1 MPRESRALGKYEL
14 PPNMPMSK
22 AVKDALT
29 IGGHFRDQA
38 FSIEALASALG
49 YGSAKSGTFHQ
60 RAADLRKYGVVTGR
74 GSQLAAGPLAQAIYN
89 DRPGERAKAL
99 REMMES
105 ISLFKALYDKF
116 GDKLPDDQTLTT
128 ALIQITDAGR
138 PDVERS
144 LVTCRDA
151 YTDAL
156 STVPAMPGGMKS
168 VGAPPSFGGGLGEG
182 SSRGMEADSGR
193 FTSST
198 PDGQYSVV
206 ADLDAIDSM
215 IDHLQSDRKALERK
229 HKTGHKPSGSDGSG
243 GASRNVTPASGGSS
257 PAEK

>member
-1 MPRESRALGKYEL
+1 MPRESRVLGKYEL
-14 PPNMPMSK
+14 PPSMPMSK
-22 AVKDALT
+22 AMKDALT
-29 IGGHFRDQA
+29 VVGHFRDQA
-38 FSIEALASALG
+38 FSNEALASALG
-49 YGSAKSGTFHQ
+49 YSSAKSGPFHQ
-60 RAADLRKYGVVTGR
+60 RIADLRKYGVLTGR
-74 GSQLAAGPLAQAIYN
+74 GSQLTACPLAQAIYN

-105 ISLFKALYDKF
+105 IPLFKALYEKF

-138 PDVERS
+138 PDVEGC
-144 LVTCRDA
+144 LVMLREA

-156 STVPAMPGGMKS
+156 STVPAMPGGMKP
-168 VGAPPSFGGGLGEG
+168 VGATPSLGGGLGEG
-182 SSRGMEADSGR
+182 SFRGMEADGGR

-206 ADLDAIDSM
+206 ADIDAIDSM
-215 IDHLQSDRKALERK
+215 IDHLQSDKKALERK
-229 HKTGHKPSGSDGSG
+229 LKSGHKPSDSE
-243 GASRNVTPASGGSS
+243 GAGRNVTPPSGGSS